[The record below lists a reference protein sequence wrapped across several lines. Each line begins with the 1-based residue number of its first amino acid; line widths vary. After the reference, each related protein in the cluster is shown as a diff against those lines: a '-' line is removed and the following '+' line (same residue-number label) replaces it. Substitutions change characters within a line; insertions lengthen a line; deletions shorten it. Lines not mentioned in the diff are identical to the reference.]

1 MTAYSDIVSNELRF
15 KILCRDNFTCQ
26 YCGRKSPDVELEID
40 HIYPISKGGKAKEDN
55 LVTSC
60 TSCNSGKKDF
70 VYSQLFEDDELEY
83 WEKQKRKFPY
93 GERTCYVASVF
104 RREDG
109 KMPIL
114 YSTIDKY
121 IKKTVHND
129 MDFEV
134 LKRRLSMEDKDYM
147 RKMIIAVAKR
157 NITEEEYIQEVN
169 EKAKAV
175 EKYRKENNRP
185 YSEKPNWKFK

>member
-1 MTAYSDIVSNELRF
+1 MTVYPEIVSNELRF
-15 KILCRDNFTCQ
+15 KVLCRDNFTCQ
-26 YCGRKSPDVELEID
+26 YCGRKAPDVELEVD
-40 HIYPISKGGKAKEDN
+40 HIYPVSKGGKAREDN

-60 TSCNSGKKDF
+60 VSCNSGKKDF
-70 VYSQLFEDDELEY
+70 VYNQLFEDDELEY

-93 GERTCYVASVF
+93 GDRTCYVASVF

-109 KMPIL
+109 TMPIL

-121 IKKTVHND
+121 IKKTIHND
-129 MDFEV
+129 TDFEV
-134 LKRRLSMEDKDYM
+134 LKRRLSVEDKDYM

-157 NITEEEYIQEVN
+157 KMTEEEYIQEIN
-169 EKAKAV
+169 KRAKIAEKH
-175 EKYRKENNRP
+175 RKENRNP

>member
-134 LKRRLSMEDKDYM
+134 LTRRLSMEDKDYM

-175 EKYRKENNRP
+175 EKHRKENNRP